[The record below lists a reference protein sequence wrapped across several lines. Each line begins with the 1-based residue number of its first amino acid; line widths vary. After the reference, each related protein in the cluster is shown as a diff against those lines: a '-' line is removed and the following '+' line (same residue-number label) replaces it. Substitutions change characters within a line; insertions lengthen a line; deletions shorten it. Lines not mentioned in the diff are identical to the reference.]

1 MTAKYFICPTLKALI
16 STNICGN
23 NKKKN
28 PIFYDIAYT
37 CRDCENSKNFQSI
50 TYTIQ
55 EIIDGSHSEKIL
67 HLEPK

>member
-16 STNICGN
+16 STNICTN
-23 NKKKN
+23 NKNKD

-37 CRDCENSKNFQSI
+37 CGNCKNSKSFQSI

-55 EIIDGSHSEKIL
+55 EIIDGSYSEKIL
-67 HLEPK
+67 RLEPK